1 MDREAKQEQ
10 AYWAA
15 QAKFENQQRMID
27 KGWGDKEDYK
37 KLLAWEAKRAKIQ
50 RWKNK
55 ANEIVTGALMVG
67 LVIGL
72 LFLTGCSSTSSTP
85 NNSAIPNT
93 TGTVYNQAP
102 SQQLILDKQ
111 VASLTRNEV
120 INGVTE
126 CEGAGLRAHV
136 ITTKRSIN
144 GFMADIPIEVTCM
157 PRFKY

>member
-37 KLLAWEAKRAKIQ
+37 KLLAFEAKRARNQ

-55 ANEIVTGALMVG
+55 ANEIITGILMVG

-72 LFLTGCSSTSSTP
+72 LFLTGCSSTSG
-85 NNSAIPNT
+85 T
-93 TGTVYNQAP
+93 TGTVYSQAP

-111 VASLTRNEV
+111 VAALTRNEV

-136 ITTKRSIN
+136 ITTKRQIN
-144 GFMADIPIEVTCM
+144 GFTADIPVEVTCM
-157 PRFKY
+157 PKFKY

>member
-15 QAKFENQQRMID
+15 QAKFENQQRMAD
-27 KGWGDKEDYK
+27 KGWGDREEYN
-37 KLLAWEAKRAKIQ
+37 KLLAWEAKRARNQ

-55 ANEIVTGALMVG
+55 ANEIIVGVLMVV

-72 LFLTGCSSTSSTP
+72 LFLTGCSTP
-85 NNSAIPNT
+85 
-93 TGTVYNQAP
+93 GTVHNQAP
-102 SQQLILDKQ
+102 SQQLIIDKQ

-120 INGVTE
+120 IHGVTE

-136 ITTKRSIN
+136 ITTKRQIN
-144 GFMADIPIEVTCM
+144 GFTSDIPVEVTCM
-157 PRFKY
+157 PKHKW

>member
-1 MDREAKQEQ
+1 MNQEQKQEQ

-15 QAKFENQQRMID
+15 QAKFENRQRMID
-27 KGWGDKEDYK
+27 KGWGDREEYN

-55 ANEIVTGALMVG
+55 ANEIAVGVLMVG

-72 LFLTGCSSTSSTP
+72 LFLTGCTTSG
-85 NNSAIPNT
+85 T
-93 TGTVYNQAP
+93 TGTVYSQAP

-136 ITTKRSIN
+136 ITTKRQIN
-144 GFMADIPIEVTCM
+144 GFTADIPVEVTCM

>member
-1 MDREAKQEQ
+1 MNREEKQAE
-10 AYWAA
+10 AYWKA
-15 QAKFENQQRMID
+15 QAKFTNQQRMID
-27 KGWGDKEDYK
+27 KGWGDREEYN

-55 ANEIVTGALMVG
+55 ANEIAVGVLMVG
-67 LVIGL
+67 LVVAL
-72 LFLTGCSSTSSTP
+72 LFLTGCTTSG
-85 NNSAIPNT
+85 T

-136 ITTKRSIN
+136 ITTKRQIN
-144 GFMADIPIEVTCM
+144 GFTSDIPVEVTCM
-157 PRFKY
+157 PKFKY

>member
-10 AYWAA
+10 AYWAY
-15 QAKFENQQRMID
+15 QAKMENRQRMID

-37 KLLAWEAKRAKIQ
+37 KVMAEEAKRAKIQ

-55 ANEIVTGALMVG
+55 ANEIIVGILMVA

-72 LFLTGCSSTSSTP
+72 LFLTGCTTSG
-85 NNSAIPNT
+85 T

-120 INGVTE
+120 INGVTD

-136 ITTKRSIN
+136 ITTKRQIN
-144 GFMADIPIEVTCM
+144 GFTADIPVEVTCM
-157 PRFKY
+157 PKHKW

>member
-37 KLLAWEAKRAKIQ
+37 KLLAWEAKRARNQ

-55 ANEIVTGALMVG
+55 ANEIIVGVLMVG

-72 LFLTGCSSTSSTP
+72 LFLTGCGTSG
-85 NNSAIPNT
+85 T

-120 INGVTE
+120 IHGVTE

-136 ITTKRSIN
+136 ITTKRQIN
-144 GFMADIPIEVTCM
+144 GFTADIPVEVTCM
-157 PRFKY
+157 PKNKW

>member
-37 KLLAWEAKRAKIQ
+37 KVLAEETKRAKIQ

-55 ANEIVTGALMVG
+55 ANEIAVGVLMVV

-72 LFLTGCSSTSSTP
+72 LFLTACTTSG
-85 NNSAIPNT
+85 NA
-93 TGTVYNQAP
+93 GTVYSQAP

-120 INGVTE
+120 IHGVTE

-136 ITTKRSIN
+136 ITTKRQIN
-144 GFMADIPIEVTCM
+144 GFTADIPVEVTCM
-157 PRFKY
+157 PKYKY

>member
-15 QAKFENQQRMID
+15 QTKFENRKRMVD
-27 KGWGDKEDYK
+27 KGWGDREEYN
-37 KLLAWEAKRAKIQ
+37 KLLAWEAKRARNQ

-55 ANEIVTGALMVG
+55 ANEIAVGVLMVG

-72 LFLTGCSSTSSTP
+72 LFLTGCSSSTVP
-85 NNSAIPNT
+85 GT

-136 ITTKRSIN
+136 ITTKRQIN
-144 GFMADIPIEVTCM
+144 GFTADIPVEVTCM
-157 PRFKY
+157 PKNRW

>member
-15 QAKFENQQRMID
+15 QAKFEQRQRMID

-37 KLLAWEAKRAKIQ
+37 KLLAFEAKRAKIQ

-55 ANEIVTGALMVG
+55 ANEIVTGILMVG
-67 LVIGL
+67 LVIAL
-72 LFLTGCSSTSSTP
+72 LFLTGCSSTS
-85 NNSAIPNT
+85 
-93 TGTVYNQAP
+93 GTVYSQAP

-120 INGVTE
+120 IHGVTE

-136 ITTKRSIN
+136 ITTKRQIN
-144 GFMADIPIEVTCM
+144 GFTADIPVEVTCM
-157 PRFKY
+157 PKNKW

>member
-15 QAKFENQQRMID
+15 QTKFENRKRMVD
-27 KGWGDKEDYK
+27 KGWGDREEYN
-37 KLLAWEAKRAKIQ
+37 KLLAWEAKRARNQ

-55 ANEIVTGALMVG
+55 ANEIAVGVLMVG

-72 LFLTGCSSTSSTP
+72 LFLTGCSSFGTS
-85 NNSAIPNT
+85 
-93 TGTVYNQAP
+93 GTVYNQAP

-136 ITTKRSIN
+136 ITTKRQIN
-144 GFMADIPIEVTCM
+144 GFTADIPVEVTCM
-157 PRFKY
+157 PKNRW

>member
-37 KLLAWEAKRAKIQ
+37 KVMAEEAKRAKIQ

-55 ANEIVTGALMVG
+55 ANEIIVGILMVG
-67 LVIGL
+67 LVIVL
-72 LFLTGCSSTSSTP
+72 LFLTGCGTSG
-85 NNSAIPNT
+85 T

-136 ITTKRSIN
+136 ITTKRQIN
-144 GFMADIPIEVTCM
+144 GFTADIPVEVTCM
-157 PRFKY
+157 PKNKW